1 MPFAAG
7 VREDGVQFIGEGKF
21 RGGEVLHGSFESPEF
36 ESAVACESDPV
47 VYGFVRPIV
56 ELADARLVGIV
67 EHDFVNDVIIV
78 GMGLDVAVGD
88 GEGAADFIDAGDGE
102 DVFEGAVIARVE
114 VEEVA
119 RLEREGFEIEF
130 SGGLREK
137 IMFEAVFW
145 KRTRDD
151 IGIGVGT
158 HEPEI
163 VRIGVAAEEA
173 RVAQLGNGKRPAHVG
188 GVGVLDEADFF
199 GFRQRIFLRG

>member
-1 MPFAAG
+1 MPFAAR
-7 VREDGVQFIGEGKF
+7 VRENGIQFVGEGSLIGSRILHR
-21 RGGEVLHGSFESPEF
+21 RGKTPDI
-36 ESAVACESDPV
+36 ESAEAGETDPV

-78 GMGLDVAVGD
+78 GIGLDVAVGD

-130 SGGLREK
+130 SSGLRKK